1 MILLTLLRS
10 LVSTKLTTDP
20 RFIARAAAVHS
31 VSAAP
36 RSTSVTAQSRVY
48 IVKAAK
54 NHAQKAPTRVYT
66 VTP

>member
-1 MILLTLLRS
+1 MSLLTLFSS
-10 LVSTKLTTDP
+10 LVAKLTTDP
-20 RFIARAAAVHS
+20 RFIARAAKVHF

-36 RSTSVTAQSRVY
+36 RSTSVNAQSRAY